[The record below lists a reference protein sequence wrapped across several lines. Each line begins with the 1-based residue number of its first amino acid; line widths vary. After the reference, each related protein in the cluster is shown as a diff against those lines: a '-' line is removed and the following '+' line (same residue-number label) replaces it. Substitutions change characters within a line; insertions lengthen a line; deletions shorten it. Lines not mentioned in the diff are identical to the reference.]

1 MKIFC
6 LYLQNWFFPINKYQV
21 PAMCPLL
28 NEVVWDTAVL
38 DAHSQTFISLG
49 EIKHDTFQ
57 KSSSLQM
64 DLVWEIVFDVR
75 YLGLVDNI
83 GEL

>member
-6 LYLQNWFFPINKYQV
+6 LYLQKWFFSINKYQV

-38 DAHSQTFISLG
+38 DAHSQTFISFG